1 MILYLIPA
9 VLIVLSVIALGY
21 VVIKNLPKLKI
32 INVESMPKEKETK
45 VRNRIMLDRLSRKL
59 ISVKKTSQKLAA
71 PMVKKV
77 SIKANKF
84 YQRMIDLEKK
94 TLENQPLKKIDVTQ
108 KINDDLAVIEKLIS
122 EKNYDQ
128 AEEMCIDILRL
139 DEKNLDVYEHM
150 SEIYIAQR
158 DYKKARETS
167 RFLLKLLQKHG
178 AETDKH
184 RLANC
189 FTNLGGIYQLE
200 NRNTFALTNY
210 QKAVELEP
218 NNPRFLDLLLK
229 ISIILKNKNLASQ
242 VFNTLKE
249 ADPDN
254 QKLPEIKD
262 EIDNIADQPAP
273 PAGQ

>member
-1 MILYLIPA
+1 MLLYIIPA
-9 VLIVLSVIALGY
+9 VVIVLSLAVLAYI
-21 VVIKNLPKLKI
+21 VVRNFPKLKI
-32 INVESMPKEKETK
+32 INVESIPKEKESK

-71 PMVKKV
+71 PVVEKV
-77 SIKANKF
+77 STKATKF
-84 YQRMIDLEKK
+84 YQNMIDLEKK
-94 TLENQPLKKIDVTQ
+94 TLESQPLKKIDVHQ
-108 KINDDLAVIEKLIS
+108 KISDDLVAIEKLIS
-122 EKNYDQ
+122 EKDYDK

-150 SEIYIAQR
+150 SEIYIAEK
-158 DYKKARETS
+158 DYKKARETC
-167 RFLLKLLQKHG
+167 RFLLKLLQKKDID
-178 AETDKH
+178 ADKH

-189 FTNLGGIYQLE
+189 FSNLGWIYQLE
-200 NRNTFALTNY
+200 NRNNFALTNY

-229 ISIILKNKNLASQ
+229 ISIILRNKNLAYQ

-262 EIDNIADQPAP
+262 EIDNISDQSTPVE
-273 PAGQ
+273 G